1 MFHITCKIGYT
12 VYTIKPVQEECL
24 MSEQK
29 KKISLQEAIKEQLAN
44 KKGQGSAGKLNTG
57 PVQTQK
63 MKSQLPKKPNNQHRR
78 TGV

>member
-1 MFHITCKIGYT
+1 
-12 VYTIKPVQEECL
+12 